1 MDETHIDWSS
11 TGADDAQ
18 LAELS
23 GAGGTVV
30 AFSSQSPERVTG
42 NEDTVGIFS
51 YGPSAVVLAV
61 ADGAGGLP
69 AGQKASR
76 TAIAT
81 IGRSLHASA
90 EQTQLLRSA
99 VLNGIEAA
107 NRDIVDHSNGSAT
120 TLTVVTVEGRCM
132 RSFHVGDSMAA
143 VVGQRGALKFLT
155 VAHSP
160 VGFAVEAGF
169 LSEAE
174 AMHHIDRNV
183 VSNFL
188 GMTDMRIDVS
198 GEVDLAPRD
207 TIVVASDGLSDNLH
221 MPEIVDRIRIGRLP
235 EAMRKLVELAGHRMV
250 NPGTA
255 QPSKPDDLSIVLF
268 RRKPARRG
276 G

>member
-1 MDETHIDWSS
+1 MDDSQTDWSS
-11 TGADDAQ
+11 GDSTEAQ
-18 LAELS
+18 VIELT
-23 GAGGTVV
+23 GAGGAVV
-30 AFSSQSPERVTG
+30 AFSSQSPEKTTG

-51 YGPSAVVLAV
+51 YGPAAIVLAV

-81 IGRSLHASA
+81 IGKSLQASA

-107 NRDIVDHSNGSAT
+107 NRYIMDHSNGSAT
-120 TLTVVTVEGRCM
+120 TLTVVTVEGRSM

-143 VVGQRGALKFLT
+143 VVGQRGALKFAT

-169 LSEAE
+169 LSEQE

-198 GEVDLAPRD
+198 AEVELAPRD

-221 MPEIVDRIRIGRLP
+221 MPEIVDRIRVGRLP
-235 EAMRKLVELAGHRMV
+235 AAMRKLVELSAYRMA

-268 RRKPARRG
+268 RRIPASRRR
-276 G
+276 